1 MKKTLFILGLIVG
14 SISFSFAQSSVKF
27 GVKGGVNFST
37 LTLSGGGFSLN
48 STTKTGFHIGGLVDI
63 GFNETLSLQPGVF
76 YSTKGG
82 GGGTLGYIE
91 VPVNLVYY
99 TGSGD
104 GKFFF
109 GAGPYLGYGVSAP
122 NGGKFGSG
130 TNDIANPDYGVNGLA
145 GYRFGSGLSFNV
157 NYGLG
162 LANLN
167 NDKSSGDYTM
177 KNNVFAISVG
187 YFFQ

>member
-1 MKKTLFILGLIVG
+1 MKKTLLILGLIAG
-14 SISFSFAQSSVKF
+14 SISFSFAQSTIKF

-37 LTLSGGGFSLN
+37 LTVSGGGLSLN
-48 STTKTGFHIGGLVDI
+48 SSNTTGFHVGGLVDI
-63 GFNETLSLQPGVF
+63 GLGETLSLQPGVL

-82 GGGTLGYIE
+82 GGSTLSYLE
-91 VPVNLVYY
+91 VPVNLVYS

-109 GAGPYLGYGVSAP
+109 GAGPYFAYGVSAS
-122 NGGKFGSG
+122 GGSKFGSG
-130 TNDIANPDYGVNGLA
+130 ANDIGNPDFGANVLA
-145 GYRFGSGLSFNV
+145 GYRFGSGLAFNV

-167 NDKSSGDYTM
+167 NDKSSGDYTV
-177 KNNVFAISVG
+177 KNNVFGISVG